1 MTLDDQRVQEL
12 SVQVGFDQL
21 RKILDG
27 LAPST
32 PPLKSNKDKDWI
44 LGPTT
49 IKHEDIRQE
58 IQEKMINGN
67 VFSKQYIIS
76 HIIVFFL

>member
-32 PPLKSNKDKDWI
+32 PPLKSNKDWI
-44 LGPTT
+44 LGSTT
-49 IKHEDIRQE
+49 IKHEDVSQE
-58 IQEKMINGN
+58 IHENRGGN
-67 VFSKQYIIS
+67 S
-76 HIIVFFL
+76 